1 MHTAPSL
8 QSASSGKRPSH
19 GASHGGHVS
28 PHPSLFGT
36 LEAKG
41 GMKKH
46 KCGGILVIICTQI
59 CHANIA
65 PPAILLSKL
74 LAQQCPQVDVEWRD

>member
-1 MHTAPSL
+1 MVVGKRFHQGSHVHAAPSL
-8 QSASSGKRPSH
+8 QSASSGGPHSKRPSH

-41 GMKKH
+41 GMKKTNVVV
-46 KCGGILVIICTQI
+46 L
-59 CHANIA
+59 
-65 PPAILLSKL
+65 
-74 LAQQCPQVDVEWRD
+74 

>member
-1 MHTAPSL
+1 MVVGKRFHQGSHVHTAPSL

-36 LEAKG
+36 LEAKIG
-41 GMKKH
+41 SVGLVVNLLDMTSKPTQKGMRRH
-46 KCGGILVIICTQI
+46 
-59 CHANIA
+59 
-65 PPAILLSKL
+65 
-74 LAQQCPQVDVEWRD
+74 